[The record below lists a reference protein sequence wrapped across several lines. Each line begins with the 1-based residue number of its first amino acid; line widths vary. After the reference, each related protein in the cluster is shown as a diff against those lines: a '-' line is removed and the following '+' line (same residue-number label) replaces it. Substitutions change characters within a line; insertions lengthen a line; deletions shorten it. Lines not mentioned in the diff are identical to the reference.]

1 MKGQQERQA
10 AAAALTAYIS
20 KITGQP
26 WSEEHA
32 AEAEAV
38 VEAIASYAKV
48 QPTRARAR
56 RQRHPEA
63 QSLTPGRSGTSRFSR
78 DPLATACKDC

>member
-1 MKGQQERQA
+1 MKGTQERQA
-10 AAAALTAYIS
+10 AAAALTAFIS

-26 WSEEHA
+26 WSESHA

-48 QPTRARAR
+48 QPSAHERAVDADRKR
-56 RQRHPEA
+56 KH
-63 QSLTPGRSGTSRFSR
+63 
-78 DPLATACKDC
+78 

>member
-38 VEAIASYAKV
+38 VEAIATYTKV
-48 QPTRARAR
+48 QPTEHERAV
-56 RQRHPEA
+56 
-63 QSLTPGRSGTSRFSR
+63 S
-78 DPLATACKDC
+78 KDRKHKA